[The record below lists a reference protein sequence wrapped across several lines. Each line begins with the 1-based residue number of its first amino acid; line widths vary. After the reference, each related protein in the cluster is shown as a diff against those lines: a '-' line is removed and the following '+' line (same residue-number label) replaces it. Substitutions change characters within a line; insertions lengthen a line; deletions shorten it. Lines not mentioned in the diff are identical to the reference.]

1 MVFIHVERERERESE
16 SERATRLVRGNKCVE
31 DMSAIPV
38 CGMSKETVHYI
49 VISTVT
55 LCNNFIDNCLYIYK
69 MCMRGKVYDVTLTC
83 NSWCKLVPP
92 PVADNAIAV
101 T

>member
-1 MVFIHVERERERESE
+1 MFFIHVESERECE
-16 SERATRLVRGNKCVE
+16 SERATKTGKGNKCVE

-55 LCNNFIDNCLYIYK
+55 LCNSFINNCLYIYK
-69 MCMRGKVYDVTLTC
+69 MYEGQSL
-83 NSWCKLVPP
+83 
-92 PVADNAIAV
+92 
-101 T
+101 

>member
-1 MVFIHVERERERESE
+1 MCAFFDVFYSRRERERERVRVREQQ
-16 SERATRLVRGNKCVE
+16 RLVRGNKCVE

-55 LCNNFIDNCLYIYK
+55 LCNSFIDNCLYIYK
-69 MCMRGKVYDVTLTC
+69 MYEGQSL
-83 NSWCKLVPP
+83 
-92 PVADNAIAV
+92 
-101 T
+101 